1 MNRSVRDGERR
12 TRLAAAMHAA
22 GCTQPKDWVRS
33 ELGEDI
39 PQFARFL
46 MLRDVHRLADAVD
59 DTLTEALYDQPELQH
74 TLDALRAAVPSASLH
89 ALLQAY
95 GKALGNGFV
104 MALDQGPAAPEEG
117 MPGWQLMETDAD
129 GAPTGRRVEGLH
141 EDYLDFDTSYERLSV
156 HGYLPSSSKLEDGDA

>member
-1 MNRSVRDGERR
+1 MAHSATNSERR
-12 TRLAAAMHAA
+12 ALLTAAMLAA
-22 GCTQPKDWVRS
+22 GCTEPKDWVRS
-33 ELGEDI
+33 ELAEDI

-59 DTLTEALYDQPELQH
+59 DTLTEALYDQPGLQR
-74 TLDALRAAVPSASLH
+74 TLDVLRAAVPRSSLD
-89 ALLQAY
+89 ALLLAY

-117 MPGWQLMETDAD
+117 MPGWQLIETDAD

-141 EDYLDFDTSYERLSV
+141 EDYLDFDTSYARLSLR
-156 HGYLPSSSKLEDGDA
+156 GDLPSSPTLGDGDA